1 MPHKREALA
10 ALGRPG
16 AKGVALIDQAPT
28 QTKTCIPHKIG
39 QEVNR
44 EKRITE

>member
-16 AKGVALIDQAPT
+16 AKGVALIDDTGSHPNKNLYST
-28 QTKTCIPHKIG
+28 
-39 QEVNR
+39 
-44 EKRITE
+44 